1 MEPYV
6 GVLVAFHVVLMA
18 VGIPGNLLVFLVT
31 ASRTPKKSVHVFV
44 IALAVADLLACCLT
58 PFSIHYW
65 LTFNN
70 QQSSILC
77 KIHVFT
83 DFVSVFTSMFL
94 TNAVAFDRYFAVCYP
109 LKTILNLPRSFKVCV
124 GCFVSAFV
132 CSLPSVFA
140 FDIRSY
146 GPSVSNCTPT
156 AHHWLSR
163 GIYGIIF
170 FAFLLTTAVLII
182 LYLQMCIM
190 VRRQAHFR
198 ARVAPAP
205 NPAPMHE
212 SPSPNDIQT
221 ISDKVPVATS
231 STNRSIE
238 DYKVPES
245 SSMHRSLIGPHL
257 AVPVTCAWPQSLY
270 KSESTLQPLP
280 EKTDRQNRNARVA
293 GAVADGMKNKTTKM
307 LILSSVI
314 FIASWLPNILL
325 KAIPRTQYQGLSQ
338 FHPAILI
345 TTKSLEY
352 LFLINHAVNPFVYN
366 LVNKRFRGL
375 CAEKI
380 KTLRRK
386 FTNYIG

>member
-44 IALAVADLLACCLT
+44 IALAVADLLACCLM

-77 KIHVFT
+77 KIHIFT
-83 DFVSVFTSMFL
+83 NFVSVFTSMFL
-94 TNAVAFDRYFAVCYP
+94 TTAVAFDRYFAVCYP
-109 LKTILNLPRSFKVCV
+109 LKTFLNLPRSFKVCV
-124 GCFVSAFV
+124 GCFVNAFV

-140 FDIRSY
+140 FDIHSY

-156 AHHWLSR
+156 ANQWLIK
-163 GIYGIIF
+163 GIYGIIA
-170 FAFLLTTAVLII
+170 FAFLLSTVVLII

-190 VRRQAHFR
+190 IRRQAHFR

-205 NPAPMHE
+205 NPAPIHE

-221 ISDKVPVATS
+221 ISDKAPVASS
-231 STNRSIE
+231 STNRPIE

-245 SSMHRSLIGPHL
+245 SSVHCSHGPHL
-257 AVPVTCAWPQSLY
+257 AVPVTHAWSQSSH
-270 KSESTLQPLP
+270 KSERPLP
-280 EKTDRQNRNARVA
+280 EKTERQNRNAGVA
-293 GAVADGMKNKTTKM
+293 CAMADGIRNKTTKM
-307 LILSSVI
+307 LILSTVV
-314 FIASWLPNILL
+314 FIASWLPNILI
-325 KAIPRTQYQGLSQ
+325 KAISTTQYQGLSQ

-366 LVNKRFRGL
+366 LVNKRFQGL

-380 KTLRRK
+380 NTLRRK
-386 FTNYIG
+386 FTNYMG